1 MNLFYF
7 IFVALGNET
16 GASHGLVK
24 HSTTKEKPSTR
35 FTLYFETESHFS
47 GWPLASFEA
56 QAGTHL
62 ETLLP

>member
-16 GASHGLVK
+16 GASHSLVK
-24 HSTTKEKPSTR
+24 QSTTEEKPSTR

-47 GWPLASFEA
+47 GWP
-56 QAGTHL
+56 
-62 ETLLP
+62 